1 MRGRKFALGIRMVS
15 KSMEQAQHRALSE
28 IKLPQR
34 WPTREEIQMTLE
46 YAARVQ
52 AKMDRIQYQAER
64 HFIVMNADAF

>member
-1 MRGRKFALGIRMVS
+1 
-15 KSMEQAQHRALSE
+15 
-28 IKLPQR
+28 
-34 WPTREEIQMTLE
+34 MTLE